1 MRYNTDGK
9 RVFKTLV
16 SGSWRKDKTACTEK
30 LEMRAFQNG
39 GVTEITNFAKLGNLR
54 ITWCYKSLL
63 YKLLEIYKA

>member
-1 MRYNTDGK
+1 MGNASL
-9 RVFKTLV
+9 KTLV
-16 SGSWRKDKTACTEK
+16 SGSRREDKTACTEK

-39 GVTEITNFAKLGNLR
+39 SVTERTNFAKLRNLR